1 MSIACTEPP
10 KVAKT
15 SESSR
20 LFSYRVPLIRVL
32 QVLVERC
39 ALLAA
44 SREEERR
51 ARIEQELGLVG
62 EEEGEANRN
71 NTEEQEDSEEESND
85 T

>member
-1 MSIACTEPP
+1 M
-10 KVAKT
+10 
-15 SESSR
+15 
-20 LFSYRVPLIRVL
+20 

-39 ALLAA
+39 ALLAS

-71 NTEEQEDSEEESND
+71 NTEEQDDSEEESND

>member
-1 MSIACTEPP
+1 MKQKSP
-10 KVAKT
+10 KQLAT
-15 SESSR
+15 
-20 LFSYRVPLIRVL
+20 RVPLIRVL

-71 NTEEQEDSEEESND
+71 NTEEQDDSEEESND